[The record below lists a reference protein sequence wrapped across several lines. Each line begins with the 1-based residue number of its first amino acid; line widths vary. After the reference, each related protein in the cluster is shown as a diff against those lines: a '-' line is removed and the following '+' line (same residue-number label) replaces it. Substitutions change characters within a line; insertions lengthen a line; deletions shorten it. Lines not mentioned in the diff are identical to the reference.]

1 MTVLFQPQFV
11 LHWTECN
18 VLSWE
23 RDEIWTVGYIFLQ
36 LVNKDSLG
44 FTVKEWGVTIMKKQQ
59 TPSPPI
65 FIL

>member
-1 MTVLFQPQFV
+1 MTVLFEPQCV

-18 VLSWE
+18 FLSGE

-44 FTVKEWGVTIMKKQQ
+44 FTVKEWEVTIMTKQQ
-59 TPSPPI
+59 TPSPAI